1 MTPTTEIEQ
10 RWYSRTS
17 EGQRVRV
24 TLMTGEKFDASSL
37 RAEGDVIEAV
47 VAGTRALRL
56 IYRHALAMIE
66 EQTPRRLAD
75 RAPARPADSTSA
87 E

>member
-10 RWYSRTS
+10 RWYARTS

-37 RAEGDVIEAV
+37 RAEGDVVEAV
-47 VAGTRALRL
+47 VAGTNARRL
-56 IYRHALAMIE
+56 IYRHALAMVE
-66 EQTPRRLAD
+66 EQTTRRLAD
-75 RAPARPADSTSA
+75 RERPRTSVS

>member
-1 MTPTTEIEQ
+1 MMTPGTEIEQ
-10 RWYSRTS
+10 RWYGRTS

-47 VAGTRALRL
+47 VAGTKALRL

-75 RAPARPADSTSA
+75 RVTPRPTPTAS